1 MIENIPTIFK
11 AIATAA
17 SGLKAFTDWRSQ
29 TKGDSR
35 AIIEEL
41 KENSRYFWLVLED
54 DSAIDKIIS
63 QLDTKEYD
71 RLCKSG
77 FDFNAL
83 QRKKIAV
90 YPSLN
95 GTDMASWQ
103 GKETEQLLS
112 NIYDKIKDLKIQYRY
127 SKTNKKIL
135 WKQRV
140 KNIQKR
146 ILLLLLHARN

>member
-1 MIENIPTIFK
+1 MIENLPTLFK
-11 AIATAA
+11 ALSTAA
-17 SGLKAFTDWRSQ
+17 SGLNAFTDWRRQ

-41 KENSRYFWLVLED
+41 KENSRYLWLVLED
-54 DSAIDKIIS
+54 DVGIDVIVEH
-63 QLDTKEYD
+63 LNTVEYD

-83 QRKKIAV
+83 KRTTIGR
-90 YPSLN
+90 YPSLT

-103 GKETEQLLS
+103 GKETQQLVA
-112 NIYDKIKDLKIQYRY
+112 NIYDKIKDLKIRY
-127 SKTNKKIL
+127 SYAKNNKKIL

-146 ILLLLLHARN
+146 ILLLLIHAGS

>member
-1 MIENIPTIFK
+1 MIENIPSIFT
-11 AIATAA
+11 ALATAA
-17 SGLKAFTDWRSQ
+17 GGLNAFADWRSQ

-35 AIIEEL
+35 AVIEEL

-54 DSAIDKIIS
+54 DVAIDEIVSK
-63 QLDTKEYD
+63 LCTLEYD

-83 QRKKIAV
+83 KRKKIGK
-90 YPSLN
+90 YQSLK
-95 GTDMASWQ
+95 GSDMASWQ
-103 GKETEQLLS
+103 GKDTEQLLS
-112 NIYDKIKDLKIQYRY
+112 NIYDKIKDLQVKYAY
-127 SKTNKKIL
+127 SKNNKKIK

-146 ILLLLLHARN
+146 ILLLLIHAGS

>member
-1 MIENIPTIFK
+1 MIENIPTILK
-11 AIATAA
+11 ALATTA
-17 SGLKAFTDWRSQ
+17 SGLNAFTGWRSQ

-54 DSAIDKIIS
+54 NVDIDEIVA
-63 QLDTKEYD
+63 QLSTKEYD

-83 QRKKIAV
+83 KRNKIGR
-90 YPSLN
+90 YQSLK
-95 GTDMASWQ
+95 GTDLASWQ
-103 GKETEQLLS
+103 GKETEKLLS
-112 NIYDKIKDLKIQYRY
+112 NIYDKIKTLQIKYPY
-127 SKTNKKIL
+127 SKNNKKIN

-146 ILLLLLHARN
+146 ILLLLIHAGS